1 MIDLKKECQATV
13 ERPRLKYSAIAKLFF
28 WGMDLVT
35 GKKTSYS
42 KAKLLETLACIPY
55 REWEIRKYAH
65 ITRQYAQLAKV
76 KSSQDIIEWARY
88 AQDNEYWHLL
98 VLHEKMKEDGIKD
111 AWYLAPLIRLL
122 MVMMYVMIAR
132 TVAFW
137 NIRWGFD
144 FNAQFEDHA
153 EHVYAQFVK
162 DNPGLDQQNMSNP
175 LVKEYADLSTWGDI
189 FRRISLDERDHMNN
203 SFLYSGQEASIVR
216 YKGMPI

>member
-1 MIDLKKECQATV
+1 MIDLHKECKATV
-13 ERPRLKYSAIAKLFF
+13 ERPRLKYSEIAKLFF
-28 WGMDLVT
+28 WGMDLIT
-35 GKKTSYS
+35 GKKTTYS

-65 ITRQYAQLAKV
+65 TTKQYEEIAKV
-76 KSSQDIIEWARY
+76 TSSQEIIRWARY

-98 VLHEKMKEDGIKD
+98 VLHEKMKEEGIKD
-111 AWYLAPLIRLL
+111 AWYLTPFIRIL
-122 MVMMYVMIAR
+122 MVMMYVCIAR

-153 EHVYAQFVK
+153 EHVYAKFVEEHP
-162 DNPGLDQQNMSNP
+162 DLDQQKMVNP
-175 LVKEYADLSTWGDI
+175 LVKEYADLPTWGDI

-203 SFLYSGQEASIVR
+203 SFFYSGQPDHIVH
-216 YKGMPI
+216 YEGMPD